1 MKALKEFLIATA
13 IAGACLSASA
23 ASATYM
29 AEMKKV
35 DAALKSGATIVWDKE
50 VQDAAILWSQKKG
63 DRSGRIA
70 YQFASNWVGQ
80 NLLEGNKSDL

>member
-35 DAALKSGATIVWDKE
+35 DAALKSGAYTPSTTDEARRLRGDIERMMKE
-50 VQDAAILWSQKKG
+50 EREAEAMK
-63 DRSGRIA
+63 
-70 YQFASNWVGQ
+70 
-80 NLLEGNKSDL
+80 LLEQVKQLLNVR